1 MRPLTLYLSR
11 LIGLFA
17 LALALVMIARRDSF
31 GSITSALV
39 HDPALLFVL
48 GLITLAIGL
57 AMVLGHN
64 IWSGGILPVVIT
76 LIGWLQLIR
85 GLVALLTPSDV
96 LAHFFDTMNFA
107 QFSYGAFAITLVL
120 GLYLTYMGFKTS
132 RP

>member
-31 GSITSALV
+31 GSIASALV

-57 AMVLGHN
+57 AMVLAHN

-76 LIGWLQLIR
+76 LIGWIQLIR

-96 LAHFFDTMNFA
+96 LARFFDTMNFA
-107 QFSYGAFAITLVL
+107 QFSYGAFAITLAL